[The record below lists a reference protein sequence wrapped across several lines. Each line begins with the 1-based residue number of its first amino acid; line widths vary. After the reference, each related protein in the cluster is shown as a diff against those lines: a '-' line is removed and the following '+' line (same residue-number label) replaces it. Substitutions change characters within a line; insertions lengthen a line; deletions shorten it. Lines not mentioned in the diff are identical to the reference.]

1 MSEHDA
7 RLTAAYVAM
16 QEAKDDAE
24 EAGRILVSKAKDNR
38 KLYKK
43 FMDPHLEGACWEFV
57 RRVCR
62 AERRAIIEA
71 AAYDGDGER
80 ESMEGLAFSNGLLD
94 FPLPI
99 PGFPRLGD
107 CEREQVALA
116 AQYYESHAKDMG
128 RKGKWLRL
136 VGQHLTE
143 GARVKDVMSKD
154 RLKELLKE
162 QNNAT

>member
-1 MSEHDA
+1 MSEHDV
-7 RLTAAYVAM
+7 RLTAAYAAM
-16 QEAKDDAE
+16 EEAKDDAG
-24 EAGRILVSKAKDNR
+24 EAGRILVSKAKVNQ

-43 FMDPHLEGACWEFV
+43 FMDPHVEGACWEYI

-80 ESMEGLAFSNGLLD
+80 ESMEGLAYSNGLLD

-99 PGFPRLGD
+99 AGFPRLGE
-107 CEREQVALA
+107 CEREQVMIA

-128 RKGKWLRL
+128 HKGKWLRL

-143 GARVKDVMSKD
+143 DARVKDVLSKD
-154 RLKELLKE
+154 RLQELFKE
-162 QNNAT
+162 QDNET